1 VTRIEGGAPGRPGPA
16 DRGEPKPEILRVLVV
31 DDSAVV
37 RQALTSIL
45 SQDPAMRVRTAPDPI
60 IAAQKMAQEPVDVLI
75 LDLEMPRMDG
85 LTFLRRIMA
94 EDPLPVVICSGAVG
108 PGKPAAMQALQDG
121 AVAIIAKPELGVK
134 AFLEESSVMLLDA
147 VRGAAQAR
155 VGRREIDEDPS
166 PAPSGGTGSRE
177 SAGRQEQA
185 VHGDVVVAIGAS
197 TGGTEALRHIL
208 GALPAD
214 APGMVIVQHMPEAF
228 VPMFAQ
234 SLDQGSALR
243 VRQAASGDRVLR
255 GQVLIA
261 PGNRHLVL
269 VRTPAGISVD
279 TVAGPL
285 VSRHRPSVDM
295 LFRSTAQ
302 IAGDRAVGVI
312 LTGMGADGA
321 QGLLEMRR
329 QGAPTIAQDEESS
342 IVFGMPREAI
352 ARGAS
357 SLVAPLKRIPGL
369 ILETARRQE
378 DATRP
383 RLLP

>member
-1 VTRIEGGAPGRPGPA
+1 VTRVEGGAPGRLGPS

-37 RQALTSIL
+37 RQALSSIL

-155 VGRREIDEDPS
+155 VRRRGAEEGPS
-166 PAPSGGTGSRE
+166 PAPSGGTGSGE
-177 SAGRQEQA
+177 IAGRQGEA
-185 VHGDVVVAIGAS
+185 RSEVVVAIGAS

-255 GQVLIA
+255 GHALIA
-261 PGNRHLVL
+261 PGNRHLIL
-269 VRTPAGISVD
+269 VRTPAGISVE

-302 IAGDRAVGVI
+302 VAGERAVGVI

-378 DATRP
+378 DATSP
-383 RLLP
+383 RLHP

>member
-1 VTRIEGGAPGRPGPA
+1 VRRVGPA
-16 DRGEPKPEILRVLVV
+16 DRGEPKPEFLRVLVV

-37 RQALTSIL
+37 RQALSSIL

-155 VGRREIDEDPS
+155 VRRQGTEEGPS
-166 PAPSGGTGSRE
+166 PAPTGGAGSGGI
-177 SAGRQEQA
+177 AGRQGQA
-185 VHGDVVVAIGAS
+185 AHAEVVVAIGAS

-255 GQVLIA
+255 GHALIA

-269 VRTPAGISVD
+269 VRTPAGILVE

-302 IAGDRAVGVI
+302 VAGERAVGVI

-352 ARGAS
+352 ACGAS
-357 SLVAPLKRIPGL
+357 SLVAPLTRIPGL

-378 DATRP
+378 DAMSP
-383 RLLP
+383 RLHP

>member
-1 VTRIEGGAPGRPGPA
+1 VTPG
-16 DRGEPKPEILRVLVV
+16 DILHVLVV

-37 RQALTSIL
+37 RQALSSIL
-45 SQDPAMRVRTAPDPI
+45 SQDPAMRVRTAHDPL
-60 IAAQKMAQEPVDVLI
+60 IAAQKMAQERVDVLI

-85 LTFLRRIMA
+85 LTFLRKIM
-94 EDPLPVVICSGAVG
+94 EENPLPVVICSGAVG
-108 PGKPAAMQALQDG
+108 PGTPAAMQALQDG
-121 AVAIIAKPELGVK
+121 AVAIIAKPELGVR

-155 VGRREIDEDPS
+155 VRRRGDVKEPD
-166 PAPSGGTGSRE
+166 PAPPAGIQGGPIAGHPAPA
-177 SAGRQEQA
+177 SAA
-185 VHGDVVVAIGAS
+185 DVVVSIGAS

-214 APGMVIVQHMPEAF
+214 APGMVIVQHMPESF

-234 SLDQGSALR
+234 SLNQVSALR
-243 VRQAASGDRVLR
+243 VRLAASGDRVLR
-255 GQVLIA
+255 GHALIA

-269 VRTPAGISVD
+269 VRSAAGI
-279 TVAGPL
+279 TVETVEGPL

-302 IAGDRAVGVI
+302 VAGDRAVGVI
-312 LTGMGADGA
+312 LTGMGVDGA
-321 QGLLEMRR
+321 EGLLEMRR
-329 QGAPTIAQDEESS
+329 RGAPTIAQDEESS

-357 SLVAPLKRIPGL
+357 SLVAPLRRIPGL
-369 ILETARRQE
+369 ILEVARSQE

-383 RLLP
+383 RLRP

>member
-1 VTRIEGGAPGRPGPA
+1 MRQGGGAATERSG
-16 DRGEPKPEILRVLVV
+16 PEILHVLVV

-45 SQDPAMRVRTAPDPI
+45 SQDPALRVRTAPDPL
-60 IAAQKMAQEPVDVLI
+60 IAAQKMAQERVDVLI

-85 LTFLRRIMA
+85 LTFLRQIMA
-94 EDPLPVVICSGAVG
+94 ENPLPVVICSGAVG
-108 PGKPAAMQALQDG
+108 PGTPAAMQALQDG

-147 VRGAAQAR
+147 VRGAALAR
-155 VGRREIDEDPS
+155 VRPREAADEPDSVPPAGIPS
-166 PAPSGGTGSRE
+166 GDLTGGPAPASGE
-177 SAGRQEQA
+177 
-185 VHGDVVVAIGAS
+185 DVVVAIGAS

-234 SLDQGSALR
+234 SLDRVSALH
-243 VRQAASGDRVLR
+243 VRLAASGDRVLR
-255 GQVLIA
+255 GHALIA

-269 VRTPAGISVD
+269 VRTPSGLSVE
-279 TVAGPL
+279 TLVGPL

-302 IAGDRAVGVI
+302 IAGERSVGVL
-312 LTGMGADGA
+312 LTGMGVDGA
-321 QGLLEMRR
+321 EGLLEMRR
-329 QGAPTIAQDEESS
+329 RGAPTIAQDEESS

-357 SLVAPLKRIPGL
+357 SLVAPLRRMPGL
-369 ILETARRQE
+369 ILQVARRQE
-378 DATRP
+378 AATRP
-383 RLLP
+383 RLRP

>member
-1 VTRIEGGAPGRPGPA
+1 VTRVGPA
-16 DRGEPKPEILRVLVV
+16 DRGDPQPQILRVLVV

-37 RQALTSIL
+37 RQALSSIL

-94 EDPLPVVICSGAVG
+94 DDPLPVVICSGAVG

-155 VGRREIDEDPS
+155 VGRRGTEEKPS
-166 PAPSGGTGSRE
+166 PGGAGSGAI
-177 SAGRQEQA
+177 AGRQGQEA
-185 VHGDVVVAIGAS
+185 RSEVVVAIGAS

-255 GQVLIA
+255 GHALIA

-269 VRTPAGISVD
+269 VRTPAGISVE

-302 IAGDRAVGVI
+302 VAGERAVGVI

-329 QGAPTIAQDEESS
+329 QGAATIAQDEESS

-352 ARGAS
+352 ACGAS

-378 DATRP
+378 VATSP
-383 RLLP
+383 RLHP

>member
-1 VTRIEGGAPGRPGPA
+1 
-16 DRGEPKPEILRVLVV
+16 VLVV

-37 RQALTSIL
+37 RQALSSIL
-45 SQDPAMRVRTAPDPI
+45 SQDPTMRVRTAPDPL
-60 IAAQKMAQEPVDVLI
+60 IAAQKMEQEPVDVLI

-85 LTFLRRIMA
+85 LTFLRQIMV
-94 EDPLPVVICSGAVG
+94 ENPLPVVICSGAVG
-108 PGKPAAMQALQDG
+108 PGSPAAMQALQDG
-121 AVAIIAKPELGVK
+121 AVAIIAKPELGVR

-155 VGRREIDEDPS
+155 VRRRGIAERPE
-166 PAPSGGTGSRE
+166 PAAAGGVEAGPNAGHAAPASGAE
-177 SAGRQEQA
+177 
-185 VHGDVVVAIGAS
+185 VVVAIGAS

-214 APGMVIVQHMPEAF
+214 APGMVIVQHMPESF
-228 VPMFAQ
+228 VAMFAQ
-234 SLDQGSALR
+234 SLDQASALR

-269 VRTPAGISVD
+269 VPAAAGLAVE
-279 TVAGPL
+279 VVEGPL

-302 IAGDRAVGVI
+302 VAGERAVGVI

-321 QGLLEMRR
+321 EGLLQMRR
-329 QGAPTIAQDEESS
+329 QGATTIAQDEESS

-357 SLVAPLKRIPGL
+357 SLVAPLKRIPSL
-369 ILETARRQE
+369 ILEAARRQE
-378 DATRP
+378 DTTRP
-383 RLLP
+383 RLRP